1 MVVTLLGVGKP
12 FPKGLLLKLK
22 GAAEM
27 AENND
32 DPSKQTDNMLENI
45 MEICDYEKRKKRE
58 KRDGVLECWSA
69 CELMDVKMENA
80 SFQPFSQIII

>member
-12 FPKGLLLKLK
+12 FLNGLLLKLK

-32 DPSKQTDNMLENI
+32 APITPTDNILENI
-45 MEICDYEKRKKRE
+45 MEDEIMTSDRKKRKKR
-58 KRDGVLECWSA
+58 WSA
-69 CELMDVKMENA
+69 GVTM
-80 SFQPFSQIII
+80 S